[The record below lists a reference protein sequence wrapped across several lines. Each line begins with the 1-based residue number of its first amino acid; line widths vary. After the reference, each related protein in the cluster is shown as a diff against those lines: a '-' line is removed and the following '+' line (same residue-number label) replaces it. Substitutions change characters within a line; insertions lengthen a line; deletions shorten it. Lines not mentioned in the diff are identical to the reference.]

1 MWVIVCDEV
10 GQTYSCLLG
19 MNVLAEV
26 AEVWPEMY
34 RLSRVR
40 VEDHERK
47 ENRKDVRH
55 ACKSDKEENWGF
67 VLTGKSQIPII
78 PPRSTRLIPVW
89 IPSLRQSKIQ
99 EAVIEPLIGPG
110 GG

>member
-40 VEDHERK
+40 VEDRERK

-55 ACKSDKEENWGF
+55 AC
-67 VLTGKSQIPII
+67 V
-78 PPRSTRLIPVW
+78 R
-89 IPSLRQSKIQ
+89 
-99 EAVIEPLIGPG
+99 
-110 GG
+110 